1 MVLWSIPFTSGWMH
15 TLLLCWSWS
24 VRTLVQRWSWLNI
37 GSSAVRKPNFRGLLG
52 SITKSSFAVPP
63 PTICPRI
70 GFCDLE
76 LWTVTFLGQTKPH
89 CFLCYSPIA
98 DPVPSPRGPISP
110 YCYNANKPRWC
121 SRRSFQVPRQC
132 SRCRFSSHPVMGC
145 RPLDNWTT
153 LSRFSPP
160 ATAERNKVLQQS
172 RSQ

>member
-1 MVLWSIPFTSGWMH
+1 MH

-37 GSSAVRKPNFRGLLG
+37 GSSALRRPILGAYLAQLRRAVSPSRRPRSVPELG
-52 SITKSSFAVPP
+52 S
-63 PTICPRI
+63 
-70 GFCDLE
+70 CDLE
-76 LWTVTFLGQTKPH
+76 LWTVTFSGQTKPH

-160 ATAERNKVLQQS
+160 ATAERNKVPQQS